1 MQKFVLILVLAV
13 LSTSLHAQT
22 VLSYSGASAKG
33 ISIDSLDR
41 IYKIAGHADPAM
53 SGFKGDLKAFQEAY
67 DTFTGNLTTHL
78 VKQGVNVE
86 KEQRVQ
92 IRVYFN
98 PEGGIDY
105 LFYQIRNGQFNQKI
119 ENSFSEWILS
129 FVKDYRLP
137 MTNPERFSQNRPL
150 FFRPA
155 SK

>member
-1 MQKFVLILVLAV
+1 MKKFILLLSLLA
-13 LSTSLHAQT
+13 LSSILTAQT
-22 VLSYSGASAKG
+22 VLSYSGASSKG
-33 ISIDSLDR
+33 LSIDSLDR

-53 SGFKGDLKAFQEAY
+53 SGFKGDMKAFQEAY
-67 DTFTGNLTTHL
+67 DTFTNDLTVHL
-78 VKQGVNVE
+78 VKKGVKVE

-105 LFYQIRNGQFNQKI
+105 LFYQIRTGQFDTKI
-119 ENSFSEWILS
+119 ENSFSDWVLAYI
-129 FVKDYRLP
+129 KDYRLP

>member
-1 MQKFVLILVLAV
+1 MLKTILIAAILAFSFV
-13 LSTSLHAQT
+13 SRAQT
-22 VLSYSGASAKG
+22 VLSYSEASAKG
-33 ISIDSLDR
+33 MSIDSLDR
-41 IYKIAGHADPAM
+41 IYKIAGHADPAL

-67 DTFTGNLTTHL
+67 DAFTGQLTAHL
-78 VKQGVNVE
+78 VKQGVTVE

-105 LFYQIRNGQFNQKI
+105 LFYQIRSGQFSEKV
-119 ENSFSEWILS
+119 EKSFSGWVLS
-129 FVKDYRLP
+129 FIKDYRLP

-155 SK
+155 AK